1 MFPAFQQQVFVRFL
15 QQMFSELFF
24 RKCFPDL
31 CYKCILHLCPRS
43 VSETSATSISWTYL
57 QQVFHRRLQHV
68 PPRLLQYV
76 FRPLTLSELTFAFFS
91 HMFPELQ
98 RHSQGREPSSHHQTR
113 KPSRSD
119 TTADPN
125 KSMSIERCLATEPD
139 AFVRRIRQHAVL
151 GQYRGSVGR
160 GGGGVGWVNLM
171 PLIC

>member
-1 MFPAFQQQVFVRFL
+1 MFPRLALQVHPAF
-15 QQMFSELFF
+15 MSK
-24 RKCFPDL
+24 KCFRDVSN
-31 CYKCILHLCPRS
+31 KCFLDF
-43 VSETSATSISWTYL
+43 YL
-57 QQVFHRRLQHV
+57 QLVFHRRLQHV

-98 RHSQGREPSSHHQTR
+98 QHSQGREPSSHHQTR

-139 AFVRRIRQHAVL
+139 AFVRRVRQHAVL
-151 GQYRGSVGR
+151 GQYRGSAGRR
-160 GGGGVGWVNLM
+160 GGWGG
-171 PLIC
+171 